1 MYCPN
6 AVLYDI
12 KDEDWYGVDHVDCLT
27 PLLSAIKIDISI
39 LKDFLL
45 DPVGKIYVSG
55 DEYSEEEEPFN
66 HNEIPWVDEYE
77 KLISYND
84 GIYVY
89 VKGN

>member
-27 PLLSAIKIDISI
+27 SLLYAMKVDIFI

-45 DPVGKIYVSG
+45 DPIGKVYISG
-55 DEYSEEEEPFN
+55 DEYDEKEEPFDR
-66 HNEIPWVDEYE
+66 NEIPWVDEYE
-77 KLISYND
+77 KLISFND
-84 GIYVY
+84 DTYVY